1 MLIYHFLF
9 IMILAPVGL
18 KGQKEV
24 YSSQTADK
32 DAINVYILSC
42 CDEHYVQ
49 FHCLAKTLS
58 TKSSLKDSF
67 RFKDLIWVKINKLI
81 EY

>member
-1 MLIYHFLF
+1 
-9 IMILAPVGL
+9 MILAPVGL

-42 CDEHYVQ
+42 CDE
-49 FHCLAKTLS
+49 
-58 TKSSLKDSF
+58 
-67 RFKDLIWVKINKLI
+67 R
-81 EY
+81 